1 MTDGSPW
8 FRVALEAYGYGCI
21 ARRLEFALD
30 VAMMA
35 EWSLTD
41 RSYVFPLI
49 SLQLLYR
56 GVGKEPS
63 HICA

>member
-1 MTDGSPW
+1 MDGSPW
-8 FRVALEAYGYGCI
+8 FGLALEAYGYGCI
-21 ARRLEFALD
+21 AGRLEFALD

-35 EWSLTD
+35 EWRLTD
-41 RSYVFPLI
+41 RSYVFQLI

-56 GVGKEPS
+56 RVGKESS